1 MNHDG
6 AYINNTKRS
15 LHHHGAFLF
24 PACTKRMAIRQQ
36 ENGFCEANHPIYLA
50 SQSPAGAPA

>member
-15 LHHHGAFLF
+15 LQHHGAFLF
-24 PACTKRMAIRQQ
+24 PACTKRMAMRQLKK
-36 ENGFCEANHPIYLA
+36 FCEANHLIY
-50 SQSPAGAPA
+50 